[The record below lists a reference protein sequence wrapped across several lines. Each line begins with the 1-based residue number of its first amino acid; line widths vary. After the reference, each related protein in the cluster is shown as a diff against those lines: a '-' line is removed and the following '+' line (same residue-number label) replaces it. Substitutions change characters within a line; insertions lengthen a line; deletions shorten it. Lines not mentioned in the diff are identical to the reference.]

1 MIKALLAILLSILS
15 IPIIGVIMLFDF
27 APNIPVDT
35 YVYVPTST
43 LLAEQVQANV
53 SSIQMGELEIQLEE
67 QFINQFLFSTFV
79 EQVNPAYNPGSN
91 CSEDSC
97 AYLLVNEAEGNSVAL
112 TGIWVRLFD
121 DVISVNVGLRSL
133 NIPFQTK
140 VRLDFSVTDN
150 ADVFEIEYSRLQLG
164 NIPLPAF
171 IIRPIVNLLIEQTN
185 LESSFSEG
193 GFLLDLEQLSL
204 KVDKQEF
211 INSSFDAESALFASL
226 IVEEELIRFMVDG
239 DSSRLVLFVDVDKLY
254 SNLEVKSYSGNQEAV
269 FTDLLFDVFGSVDF
283 SFVEGFT
290 LSNNDYY
297 ISEDGL
303 NQILTAQ
310 FAELGLGSLIDSE
323 LADLL
328 FGIEPLWIDLDGSSA
343 TLVVPLKF
351 MGNLVPIELHMSTI
365 PSNSDL
371 VFEVERITIGRD
383 AQKNVNQYITIEGDR
398 VESILSQVALG
409 GPFEFEPGS
418 RIIRVPVRVFD
429 EAIRELTSQ
438 LTIKRMAIV
447 DGQLLL
453 DIDLA

>member
-53 SSIQMGELEIQLEE
+53 SSIQSGEIEIQLEE

-79 EQVNPAYNPGSN
+79 EQVNPSYNPGSD
-91 CSEDSC
+91 CTEDSC
-97 AYLLVNEAEGNSVAL
+97 AYLLVNEVEGNSVAL

-133 NIPFQTK
+133 NVPFQTK

-150 ADVFEIEYSRLQLG
+150 ANVFEIEYSRLQLG

-171 IIRPIVNLLIEQTN
+171 IIRPIVNLLIEQAN
-185 LESSFSEG
+185 IVSNFSEG

-204 KVDKQEF
+204 KVDKQAF
-211 INSSFDAESALFASL
+211 IASSLEPEAALFASL

-254 SNLEVKSYSGNQEAV
+254 SNREVKTYSGNQETV
-269 FTDLLFDVFGSVDF
+269 FTNLLIDVLGSVGF
-283 SFVEGFT
+283 NFTEGFT

-303 NQILTAQ
+303 NEILTAQ
-310 FAELGLGSLIDSE
+310 FAELGLGGLIDSE
-323 LADLL
+323 FAELL
-328 FGIEPLWIDLDGSSA
+328 FGFEPLWIDLDGSNA

-398 VESILSQVALG
+398 VESLLSQVALG
-409 GPFEFEPGS
+409 GPFVFEPGS
-418 RIIRVPVRVFD
+418 RILRVPVRVFD
-429 EAIRELTSQ
+429 DAIRELRSE
-438 LTIKRMAIV
+438 LTVKRLAIE

-453 DIDLA
+453 EIDLA

>member
-53 SSIQMGELEIQLEE
+53 SSIQLGELEIQLEE
-67 QFINQFLFSTFV
+67 EFINQFLYSTFV
-79 EQVNPAYNPGSN
+79 EQVNPSYNPGPE

-97 AYLLVNEAEGNSVAL
+97 EYLLINEAEGNTVAL

-185 LESSFSEG
+185 INSSFSEG

-204 KVDKQEF
+204 KIDKQGF
-211 INSSFDAESALFASL
+211 IESSLEPEVALFASL

-269 FTDLLFDVFGSVDF
+269 FTNLLMEVFGNLDF
-283 SFVEGFT
+283 NFIEGFT

-303 NQILTAQ
+303 NEIITAQ
-310 FAELGLGSLIDSE
+310 FADLGLDGLIDSE
-323 LADLL
+323 FAGLL
-328 FGIEPLWIDLDGSSA
+328 FGFEPLWIELEGSNA

-351 MGNLVPIELHMSTI
+351 MGNLVPVELHMSAI

-371 VFEVERITIGRD
+371 VLEVERITIGRD
-383 AQKNVNQYITIEGDR
+383 AQKSVNQYITIEGER
-398 VESILSQVALG
+398 VEALLSQVSLG
-409 GPFEFEPGS
+409 SPFIFEPGN
-418 RIIRVPVRVFD
+418 RIFRVPVRVFD
-429 EAIRELTSQ
+429 EAIRELTSE
-438 LTIKRMAIV
+438 LRVNRVAIE

-453 DIDLA
+453 ELDLA